1 MRFKDFFRFVSFF
14 SDYDR
19 NALVT
24 GPWRK
29 LAEEWA
35 KKEVAYEKVILWGE
49 KVAELQKAKLLASN
63 IWRILL
69 APNDTLGSGQ

>member
-1 MRFKDFFRFVSFF
+1 M
-14 SDYDR
+14 
-19 NALVT
+19 
-24 GPWRK
+24 
-29 LAEEWA
+29 AEEWA